1 MYRCFYIAQSLVG
14 LRRWREGM
22 ALYQRA
28 EQYVREALEAS
39 NAPQALDSKLHT
51 QLQTLSHDIEGQVFS
66 AHAHSVLEGE
76 GVQDE
81 EGGSIQVG
89 TKTNYKSK
97 KVCTVKD
104 VFIYSVTSI

>member
-1 MYRCFYIAQSLVG
+1 
-14 LRRWREGM
+14 M

-39 NAPQALDSKLHT
+39 NASQALDSKLRT
-51 QLQTLSHDIEGQVFS
+51 QVQTLSHDIEGQIFS

-76 GVQDE
+76 GAQDD

-89 TKTNYKSK
+89 TKANYKSK
-97 KVCTVKD
+97 KVCIVKY

>member
-1 MYRCFYIAQSLVG
+1 
-14 LRRWREGM
+14 M

-28 EQYVREALEAS
+28 NQYVREALEAS
-39 NAPQALDSKLHT
+39 NASQALDSKLCT

-81 EGGSIQVG
+81 ESGSIQVG
-89 TKTNYKSK
+89 AKTNFKSK
-97 KVCTVKD
+97 KVCTVKGA
-104 VFIYSVTSI
+104 FIYSVTSV